1 MTMTTLKLST
11 LALSVALVTGCAQ
24 HTPFETPQTQNPA
37 QWQHGQYAAKQAITS
52 QWWKQF
58 NDPQLNQLVDQVLK
72 SNNDLAIAALTL
84 RQARL
89 EARLDNNELYPE
101 LSSSTSASKSKS
113 LKNGSSSTSYSTD
126 LSVSYEIDLWGKL
139 SRTADA
145 SEWSALASKQ
155 DLESTA
161 QTLVATTAQLYWQVG
176 YLTQRIAL
184 SESDIKDAR
193 ETLDMTQSQY
203 KNGSVS
209 RLNILEAQRALY
221 ALEATNSDYI
231 QQLVEAQNALAI
243 LFNQPPQKMDL
254 TINALP
260 DGALPDIEPGIPAE
274 LLTRRPDVKSA
285 LYSLK
290 SALATEDA
298 TDASYLPGI
307 SLTGALGGSSNQ
319 LKELLRDPLGTLGAE
334 LTLPFLSW
342 NEMQINKDIAKVKYQ
357 SAIVTYRKT
366 LYEAFEDVDNAL
378 SARINYQVQ
387 QGKLQ
392 DQYNASAEAERI
404 YRSQYD
410 NGAIGIT
417 DLLDA
422 QENTRSAKASLLE
435 NRYNQL
441 VNLATIYQTLGGD
454 DVMQDDQE
462 LINATTSIE
471 SNQSK

>member
-1 MTMTTLKLST
+1 
-11 LALSVALVTGCAQ
+11 
-24 HTPFETPQTQNPA
+24 
-37 QWQHGQYAAKQAITS
+37 
-52 QWWKQF
+52 
-58 NDPQLNQLVDQVLK
+58 
-72 SNNDLAIAALTL
+72 
-84 RQARL
+84 
-89 EARLDNNELYPE
+89 
-101 LSSSTSASKSKS
+101 
-113 LKNGSSSTSYSTD
+113 
-126 LSVSYEIDLWGKL
+126 
-139 SRTADA
+139 
-145 SEWSALASKQ
+145 
-155 DLESTA
+155 
-161 QTLVATTAQLYWQVG
+161 
-176 YLTQRIAL
+176 
-184 SESDIKDAR
+184 
-193 ETLDMTQSQY
+193 
-203 KNGSVS
+203 
-209 RLNILEAQRALY
+209 
-221 ALEATNSDYI
+221 
-231 QQLVEAQNALAI
+231 
-243 LFNQPPQKMDL
+243 MDL

-260 DGALPDIEPGIPAE
+260 DGTLPDIEPGIPAE

-285 LYSLK
+285 LFSLK
-290 SALATEDA
+290 SALATEDT

-307 SLTGALGGSSNQ
+307 SLTGALGGSSSQ
-319 LKELLRDPLGTLGAE
+319 LKNLLRDPIGTLGAE

-462 LINATTSIE
+462 LIKATTNIE
-471 SNQSK
+471 SNQRK